1 MKPWHLCSEAERQ
14 RVIDVLDS
22 MGTEGNMLDA
32 SCPSAYRAAA
42 AVLRDAAPWPDEA
55 LFVDYQ
61 GMIFEIIGEP
71 VRGWVDVR
79 SSGGHWMAIYAPR
92 CVPLTPA
99 AAEFLAAMGGGT

>member
-1 MKPWHLCSEAERQ
+1 MKPWHLCSEAERED
-14 RVIDVLDS
+14 VIRRIFEAIPPADY
-22 MGTEGNMLDA
+22 GDA
-32 SCPSAYRAAA
+32 WEAAIT
-42 AVLRDAAPWPDEA
+42 VLRDAAQWPDEA
-55 LFVDYQ
+55 LLVDYQ

-99 AAEFLAAMGGGT
+99 AAEFLAAMGGGE